1 MAHEWLRSTAKPIG
15 PDAASADKY
24 FAEVSASGDAKLT
37 AHVALAV
44 ALAVAEQRASDASR
58 PWDAQDRDYLAHL
71 KSAVNYQPTDWE
83 LDRLGGK

>member
-1 MAHEWLRSTAKPIG
+1 M
-15 PDAASADKY
+15 
-24 FAEVSASGDAKLT
+24 SASGDAKLT